1 MQRERIQEALF
12 GERSLGTG
20 LFCAPGTVSSHGV
33 VLVFYVPEWRDKGW
47 GTVVIKDGQVITVV
61 EAQKHHL
68 VVEGLLPDRDYHFT
82 IRAEHQPSRQY
93 TITVHTKEEGRILDV
108 TGAPYA
114 ADGTGGR
121 MSTEALQRAIWDARP
136 GDTVLIPEGAV
147 VLSGALDLKSGV
159 TLQVDGVL
167 QGSSCPEDYLTEVG
181 NGLVRSR
188 YEGWEMDNYRGL
200 LNAGHIIQE
209 DRSAITCRDVR
220 ICGKG
225 TIRGGGDELG
235 TAMRERFADPVRYP
249 RYVSDGIAGRRVRG
263 SFIRLVQCSDVEIT
277 GVQVEAPHCWTIQLL
292 YSQDIS
298 THGIRIVSR
307 GVDNGDGW
315 DPDSSSRL
323 LLFDTS
329 FNTGDDCVAI
339 KSGKNPEGDRLGIPA
354 KDIWIFEVRMR
365 GGHGMAVGSEMS
377 GGVENVYLTDC
388 EIWGTDY
395 GLEVKVQKGRGGYI
409 RNVRAEHCLLD
420 QFLVHSVEY
429 NADGEAAPG
438 LSPVEEVS
446 VSDCRFYQA

>member
-188 YEGWEMDNYRGL
+188 YEGWEMDN
-200 LNAGHIIQE
+200 
-209 DRSAITCRDVR
+209 
-220 ICGKG
+220 
-225 TIRGGGDELG
+225 
-235 TAMRERFADPVRYP
+235 PVRYP
-249 RYVSDGIAGRRVRG
+249 QYVSDGIAGRRVRG